1 MAHIVDGLRVS
12 PPVASDF
19 EESNYRYPPLGWSG
33 SVSESTN
40 GVALVVDALSAELK
54 VHESMNLTC
63 RFTGY
68 KEHCLARINL
78 NKSDSGTLKED
89 NR

>member
-1 MAHIVDGLRVS
+1 MALEYLH
-12 PPVASDF
+12 PVASDF
-19 EESNYRYPPLGWSG
+19 EESSYRYPPLGWSG

-54 VHESMNLTC
+54 VHESINLTC

-78 NKSDSGTLKED
+78 NKSMTAALSKKTTAD
-89 NR
+89 